1 MSTYTKIKTLPLSLF
16 NNAEYLSFMNHV
28 LDLANGNSGDGDS
41 ESPDEISL
49 LTDSDGIPELGLTKE
64 FLDTYEADLLAMA
77 DVVDESR
84 TSQETEQM
92 TLHDTN
98 RDNLAIYIITRISRA
113 GTLPLEAERD
123 AGKYLYKVIK
133 PYNGIARLP
142 MAQETAKIKGLL
154 LDLRKDENKP
164 YVTTLGLDAYLAELE
179 KENNAYDR
187 LSQQRVQNRTISKK
201 ESGANLRKRIDVYYD
216 DLTLLAQSYGVAKPS
231 EKATAFIAALNQLI
245 AETTAAYN
253 QRMAAG
259 EFEQRLLELRTLN
272 GGLLETGARSRAY
285 TRAYAR
291 RRLREPGRDLT
302 VTSLPPTRKREIK
315 REGKQFPFSFY
326 SVYLRRKFLKQ
337 SDMETTTSL
346 KTFEVTIP
354 EKYADILKKFITS
367 LEGKV
372 KAQKKS
378 GLDEALEDV
387 KSGRIYHAE
396 STKDLMK
403 QILDCGNAISKEIG
417 C

>member
-1 MSTYTKIKTLPLSLF
+1 MKIGNVNIENNIFLAPMAGVTDLAFRRICREWGAGLTYTEMVSAKGLYYKDKKT
-16 NNAEYLSFMNHV
+16 AE
-28 LDLANGNSGDGDS
+28 
-41 ESPDEISL
+41 
-49 LTDSDGIPELGLTKE
+49 
-64 FLDTYEADLLAMA
+64 LLA
-77 DVVDESR
+77 
-84 TSQETEQM
+84 
-92 TLHDTN
+92 
-98 RDNLAIYIITRISRA
+98 RD
-113 GTLPLEAERD
+113 
-123 AGKYLYKVIK
+123 
-133 PYNGIARLP
+133 
-142 MAQETAKIKGLL
+142 
-154 LDLRKDENKP
+154 
-164 YVTTLGLDAYLAELE
+164 E
-179 KENNAYDR
+179 KETPSA
-187 LSQQRVQNRTISKK
+187 
-201 ESGANLRKRIDVYYD
+201 
-216 DLTLLAQSYGVAKPS
+216 AQIFGSEPDIIAASVEPALSYGADILDINMS
-231 EKATAFIAALNQLI
+231 
-245 AETTAAYN
+245 
-253 QRMAAG
+253 
-259 EFEQRLLELRTLN
+259 
-272 GGLLETGARSRAY
+272 
-285 TRAYAR
+285 
-291 RRLREPGRDLT
+291 